1 MSNFKVNYDKSEVL
15 NISLLKKTY
24 TLLQKDFPF
33 KWNQEAIKYLG
44 IFIPKDLNQLQELN
58 YNATIRKVINL
69 LQKFDKITY
78 SWMGRINIIKMY
90 VLKKI
95 LYIFQ
100 TVPLVPPKKLMME
113 LRKAIILL

>member
-1 MSNFKVNYDKSEVL
+1 M
-15 NISLLKKTY
+15 
-24 TLLQKDFPF
+24 QKDFPF

-58 YNATIRKVINL
+58 YNTTVQKVIKL
-69 LQKFDKITY
+69 LQKFDEITY
-78 SWMGRINIIKMY
+78 SWMGRINIIKMDI
-90 VLKKI
+90 LPKI

-113 LRKAIILL
+113 LRKAMVSFI